1 MKKAINVSEVVKN
14 EDVVLNVIDC
24 ASNNEYNSKRNDMY
38 KMIMKNLKPFA
49 YQDGKVIMCSGDIPL
64 ELLYVDPRYQGLR
77 NHPNLN
83 RLRSKWDITK
93 LTPITL
99 VPHPEEN
106 RFAVVDGQGRCILAP
121 EKGMDS
127 LPAII
132 LMAAPENPEDRLKY
146 EASYFI
152 GQGTEDE
159 KLKPTEKHLSR
170 VIVGD
175 KAALIMENILKKYK
189 VTFVST
195 KGNRSE
201 SVLGSY
207 TKTYQIAKQ
216 EEGEDCLE
224 FIFSLIEN
232 AGWNHEKNGYAKTII
247 IALRNIFMVH
257 KEYREEIHK
266 LLSKELRQLDPEL
279 FIANGRSAY
288 PKRDQSAACSLYVED
303 LVCDTLNIPRC
314 IYVSDGKIKII
325 R

>member
-1 MKKAINVSEVVKN
+1 MKKAIKVNEVMDN
-14 EDVVLNVIDC
+14 GVVLNVIDYVN
-24 ASNNEYNSKRNDMY
+24 NNENKDNLKRSDMY

-64 ELLYVDPRYQGLR
+64 ELLYVDERYQGLR
-77 NHPNLN
+77 KHPNLN
-83 RLRSKWDITK
+83 RLRTKWDITK

-99 VPHPEEN
+99 VPHPEEY

-132 LMAAPENPEDRLKY
+132 LMAAPEDPEERLKY

-175 KAALIMENILKKYK
+175 KAALIMENILNKYK

-207 TKTYQIAKQ
+207 SKTYQIAKNK
-216 EEGEDCLE
+216 EGEECLE
-224 FIFSLIEN
+224 FIFSIIEN
-232 AGWNHEKNGYAKTII
+232 AGWNQEKNGYSKTVI
-247 IALRNIFMVH
+247 IAIRNIFMAH
-257 KEYREEIHK
+257 KDYREEIHE
-266 LLSKELRQLDPEL
+266 LLSKELRQVNPEL
-279 FIANGRSAY
+279 FIANGISSY
-288 PKRDQSAACSLYVED
+288 PKRGQIAACSLYVED
-303 LVCDTLNIPRC
+303 IVCNALNIQKC
-314 IYVSDGKIKII
+314 IYVNNGRLTI
-325 R
+325 